1 MTDMLNKLTWE
12 GNSKMMY
19 KTILKHVPKIL
30 QGGIERLVE
39 NWVSNNNV
47 KVVTEDIVFKVVK
60 EVAPKQAKEK
70 LIPELNKMR
79 S

>member
-1 MTDMLNKLTWE
+1 MTDILNKLTWE

-19 KTILKHVPKIL
+19 ERILKHVPKIL

-39 NWVSNNNV
+39 NWVSNNHV
-47 KVVTEDIVFKVVK
+47 KVVTEDTVFKVVE
-60 EVAPKQAKEK
+60 EVAPKPAKEK